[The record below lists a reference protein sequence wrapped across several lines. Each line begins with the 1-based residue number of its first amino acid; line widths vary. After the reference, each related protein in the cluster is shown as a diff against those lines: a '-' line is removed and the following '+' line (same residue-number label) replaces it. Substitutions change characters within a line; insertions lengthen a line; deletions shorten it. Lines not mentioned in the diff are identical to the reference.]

1 MLFNSYQVE
10 REVIRNMDE
19 LINGERYY
27 DLLVIFTPISDK
39 EFGCVHADHR
49 GNDDIP
55 NLC

>member
-10 REVIRNMDE
+10 HEVILNMDE
-19 LINGERYY
+19 LINGERNY

-49 GNDDIP
+49 GK
-55 NLC
+55 